1 MNYKNKLMGLSLI
14 LLAAFSACTD
24 DVENGGRD
32 SGTDDHRITFAVGT
46 ESPDARTRA
55 DGSLPDAAGSY
66 ETNSV
71 EMQGK
76 LDVTRNFA
84 ASLFR
89 NIKYFTLRKL
99 YLCRKWMQ
107 KRLQKTT
114 TTGITL
120 PNFDFLA

>member
-1 MNYKNKLMGLSLI
+1 MMKTNYLFIGMAALMI
-14 LLAAFSACTD
+14 AACSNNENEPQVDDGRIAVSFAGEITLPRATTD
-24 DVENGGRD
+24 TWE
-32 SGTDDHRITFAVGT
+32 A
-46 ESPDARTRA
+46 
-55 DGSLPDAAGSY
+55 
-66 ETNSV
+66 
-71 EMQGK
+71 
-76 LDVTRNFA
+76 VTRNFA